1 MVSMGFARSFHALFT
16 LQNGPNKSRQ
26 WSRIRMLQIL
36 QFANRCD
43 LLADACFSFYTGFPP
58 TLHSNTS
65 AQTALGLS
73 QHGCII
79 HSLDVKQFV
88 AR

>member
-1 MVSMGFARSFHALFT
+1 
-16 LQNGPNKSRQ
+16 
-26 WSRIRMLQIL
+26 MLQIL
-36 QFANRCD
+36 QFANRSD
-43 LLADACFSFYTGFPP
+43 LLADACFSSYTGFPP

-79 HSLDVKQFV
+79 HSLDVKPFV
-88 AR
+88 ARYPKTRSNGVVSNPTVKRCGGRSGYYRYL